1 MQDGLVCM
9 FAQRGQVLLTDD
21 DRCMLVLDNHKWAVL
36 TWQLIELESRSKRF
50 QLSQNGCAWEF
61 LYCQSSWRALP
72 TLTTWSE
79 EGICVQA
86 SGEPESLPKNTLR
99 FSNQLTFVELVK
111 MAECAGLVN
120 PKPKSLSRPQLLRRL
135 ADDFGGND
143 QDFSDMIV
151 NADEKCSKKKLD
163 APAFVSK
170 LFENLD
176 PEEKKNSGI
185 CKKQQLVKKRQ
196 RPKPAG
202 GNF

>member
-151 NADEKCSKKKLD
+151 NADEKCSKKNWMPRHLSASCLRTWILKR
-163 APAFVSK
+163 K
-170 LFENLD
+170 R
-176 PEEKKNSGI
+176 NSGI